1 MIRVLRFGVKAG
13 FACPLGFLLAVMMS
27 LLGSSIH
34 SQEGPSRGLS
44 STQKTSLDTAE
55 ELMKAAKDAELKGDL
70 HSAEAYCRRAMDTL
84 RRAGFTP
91 QGESFHLGSILYDSG
106 RKTEGYALMKS
117 AFSHPVAHVGM
128 DTRLGLAAIE
138 QKEPSV
144 AKAIVDFYRR
154 DDFGTGAIAV
164 STHVDWPKG
173 DDDKTLKAMLLFL
186 RASWIYTQ
194 TRENDKAIGLLT
206 EANKLRPNNAA
217 ILYLHARCLVE
228 LKKYKESVPFFK
240 FVMENATG
248 KFGSYAKRRYQIYSS
263 LD

>member
-1 MIRVLRFGVKAG
+1 MKLRAVTHWLFLTITCVLSTTCFAQEKRHGNLPTERTHALDVAQSQMATCRDSRRRGDLKRAEQQCRAAIQTLLQAG
-13 FACPLGFLLAVMMS
+13 FAPQGEQFTLGTILYD
-27 LLGSSIH
+27 LGS
-34 SQEGPSRGLS
+34 
-44 STQKTSLDTAE
+44 K
-55 ELMKAAKDAELKGDL
+55 
-70 HSAEAYCRRAMDTL
+70 AEAYQLMRK
-84 RRAGFTP
+84 
-91 QGESFHLGSILYDSG
+91 SFG
-106 RKTEGYALMKS
+106 
-117 AFSHPVAHVGM
+117 HPTGKV
-128 DTRLGLAAIE
+128 DWDCILGLAAIE